1 MFTMERHT
9 ERRQEQSGFL
19 VVCRSRT
26 YEDVD
31 SGDHFGGVAVYI
43 KSSLAKPAFNIAMHA
58 TIFFVPNN
66 NYNLKKPP
74 DMDAGAG

>member
-9 ERRQEQSGFL
+9 ERRQEESSFL

-43 KSSLAKPAFNIAMHA
+43 KLSLAKPAFNTQQGKSQKSHHLIA
-58 TIFFVPNN
+58 T
-66 NYNLKKPP
+66 K
-74 DMDAGAG
+74 